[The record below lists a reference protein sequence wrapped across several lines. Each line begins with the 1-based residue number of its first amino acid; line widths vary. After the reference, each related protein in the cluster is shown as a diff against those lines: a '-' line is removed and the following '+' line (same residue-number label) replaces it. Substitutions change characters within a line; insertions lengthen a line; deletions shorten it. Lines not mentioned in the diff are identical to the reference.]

1 MKNIKYRISNSE
13 DGFTLIEVL
22 VVIIIIGVLGSI
34 AAPGWLSFLN
44 RQRANTVKNEFMSAF
59 REVQEDAKQQSTER
73 TIAFKT
79 TSEGPVIEVGNGTS
93 LIRTQNLGDD
103 VKNIKVSFLGGRMNP
118 IDNTPYGGV
127 GFDYRGGIVADEFPF
142 VVQVGTD
149 GNPIQKCLIVTTL
162 LGGVSEG
169 SEDECDNPVVNP

>member
-1 MKNIKYRISNSE
+1 MRTFKGRTSNSE
-13 DGFTLIEVL
+13 NGFTLIEVL
-22 VVIIIIGVLGSI
+22 VVVIIVGVLGSI

-44 RQRANTVKNEFMSAF
+44 RQRANSVKNEFLSTF
-59 REVQEDAKQQSTER
+59 REVQADAKQQSTRR

-79 TSEGPVIEVGNGTS
+79 TSEGPAIEIGDGSGAV
-93 LIRTQNLGDD
+93 RTQYLGDD
-103 VKNIKVSFLGGRMNP
+103 VKNIKVSSLGGRLSP

-127 GFDYRGGIVADEFPF
+127 EFDYRGGIVADEFPF

-149 GNPIQKCLIVTTL
+149 DNPIQKCLIVTTL

-169 SEDECDNPVVNP
+169 SGYECDNPVITP